1 MTRFHSLVHRTVSYN
16 SSVGLALAV
25 CVSVFSLSACARD
38 QVPAQQRALL
48 MEQIEKARAMD
59 SENLA
64 NGMTDPTQAADS
76 VYQAQKAQS
85 VVGNLQRGEEVSQPE
100 IDDALD
106 VPPQSISRDARS
118 ELIRELTTAEKRDE
132 LGEQTHGPGND
143 WLAWDSY
150 REQRDRADS
159 IMKSLASGE
168 EVPWSEIQQALRVPE
183 FP

>member
-1 MTRFHSLVHRTVSYN
+1 MTRFYSSVHQTVSYDG
-16 SSVGLALAV
+16 SIGLAFAV
-25 CVSVFSLSACARD
+25 CVSVFSISACGPD
-38 QVPAQQRALL
+38 QVPVQQRVLL
-48 MEQIEKARAMD
+48 IEQIQKAKVMD
-59 SENLA
+59 SENLT
-64 NGMTDPTQAADS
+64 NGNTDAIQRLDS
-76 VYQAQKAQS
+76 VYQAQKAQRLI
-85 VVGNLQRGEEVSQPE
+85 GQLERNEQVSEPE

-106 VPPQSISRDARS
+106 VPTESISAAARG

-159 IMKSLASGE
+159 IMKALEGGE
-168 EVPWSEIQQALRVPE
+168 EVPWSEIQRALRVPA